1 MTIIE
6 GEILK
11 HKLTQDLFKIK
22 RIEKE
27 KVVMLEHEGGL
38 ARIWLPKEH
47 LGSFFEKVKGGNL
60 Q

>member
-1 MTIIE
+1 MTVIE

-22 RIEKE
+22 KIEKE

-38 ARIWLPKEH
+38 VRIWLPKEH
-47 LGSFFEKVKGGNL
+47 LGSFFEKVKGE
-60 Q
+60 